1 MYGTPGTTGL
11 WQSRTSARRL
21 IARVMILVTLTLT
34 AVHARPALA
43 SDPSRELQRARGRMH
58 GIVRSVRLLDRSI
71 AVDRRTLR
79 SLRIRASNMRTS
91 QGLVET
97 RSIFQFGRRVIEV
110 RRRLEGETDRVTR
123 LRQALG
129 RTNRQ
134 IEALRVEVVRLSRL
148 FQYCPVDQPHWY
160 HDDFGVVS
168 MREGRHIH
176 QGIDVHAPMGT
187 PIRAPFPGVAVVA
200 TNSAGGLAVK
210 VYGAPGFVYNAHLS
224 AFGRLGSV
232 AAGAVIGYVG
242 NTGDARFTQ
251 PHDHFEWH
259 PANGPAIDSFFYLNQ
274 AC

>member
-1 MYGTPGTTGL
+1 
-11 WQSRTSARRL
+11 
-21 IARVMILVTLTLT
+21 MILITLTLT
-34 AVHARPALA
+34 AVQARPALA
-43 SDPSRELQRARGRMH
+43 SDSSQELQRARGRLQ

-71 AVDRRTLR
+71 AVDRRSLR
-79 SLRIRASNMRTS
+79 SLRIRAANMRTS
-91 QGLVET
+91 QGLVQT
-97 RSIFQFGRRVIEV
+97 RTIFQFGRRVIEV
-110 RRRLEGETDRVTR
+110 RRRLEHETNRVKT
-123 LRQALG
+123 LRQASR

-134 IEALRVEVVRLSRL
+134 IEGLREEVIRLSRL
-148 FQYCPVDQPHWY
+148 FQYCPVDHPHWY
-160 HDDFGVVS
+160 HDDFGVIS

-187 PIRAPFPGVAVVA
+187 AIRAPFPGQAVVA

-232 AAGAVIGYVG
+232 AAGTVIGYVG
-242 NTGDARFTQ
+242 NTGDARLTQ

-259 PANGPAIDSFFYLNQ
+259 PAGGPAVDSFFYLNQ